1 MYVTLALIMLLRG
14 FVDAIMMRSQQAF
27 ALNSDGYLPPGHF
40 DQIFSS
46 HGTIM
51 IFFMAMPFLTGLI
64 NIVVPQQIGTRDV
77 AFPFLNSVSLGL
89 TAAGA
94 ALVMV
99 SLVIGKFSTAGWTGY
114 PPYSGVEANPGV
126 GVDYWIWAI
135 LISGVGSTM
144 TGINF
149 VVTILKR
156 RAPGMTLMRMPMFTW
171 TAFCTSILMTFAF
184 PALTVVA
191 TMLALDRTFGMH
203 FFTNGGGGNMM
214 NYVNLLW
221 IWGHPEVYILILPA
235 FGIFSE
241 VVSTFSAKRLFG
253 YESLVYATAS
263 IMLLSFTVWLHHF
276 FTMGSSASVNAFFG
290 VTTMIIAVPTGVKVF
305 DWLLTMYR
313 GRITFH
319 PSMLWTLGFIVTFVI
334 GGMTGVLL
342 AIPPADYLMHNT
354 TFLVAHF
361 HNMIIPGALF
371 GYFAGYMYWFPK
383 AFGFTLDERWG
394 VRSFWCWLIG
404 FYLAFMPLYLLGFM
418 GMPRRMEHYDVAAWQ
433 PFLGVAALGAVLVMI
448 GIGCMVMQLV
458 VSFQR
463 REKLVD
469 LSGDP
474 WNGRTLEWLTASP
487 PAPYN
492 FAVLPQ
498 VKGID
503 AFYDMKA
510 QGIAYRKPEPYVDIV
525 MPKNTGAGAVL
536 AGFAFVFGFA
546 VVWHIWWLAIVS
558 GVVMAVVVIVRAS
571 DDESEYVLPASEVE
585 KIEQQRYE
593 ALARAPRHAAYA
605 DASLAPQPLPGGAT

>member
-1 MYVTLALIMLLRG
+1 
-14 FVDAIMMRSQQAF
+14 
-27 ALNSDGYLPPGHF
+27 
-40 DQIFSS
+40 
-46 HGTIM
+46 
-51 IFFMAMPFLTGLI
+51 
-64 NIVVPQQIGTRDV
+64 
-77 AFPFLNSVSLGL
+77 
-89 TAAGA
+89 
-94 ALVMV
+94 
-99 SLVIGKFSTAGWTGY
+99 
-114 PPYSGVEANPGV
+114 
-126 GVDYWIWAI
+126 
-135 LISGVGSTM
+135 
-144 TGINF
+144 
-149 VVTILKR
+149 
-156 RAPGMTLMRMPMFTW
+156 
-171 TAFCTSILMTFAF
+171 
-184 PALTVVA
+184 
-191 TMLALDRTFGMH
+191 
-203 FFTNGGGGNMM
+203 
-214 NYVNLLW
+214 
-221 IWGHPEVYILILPA
+221 
-235 FGIFSE
+235 
-241 VVSTFSAKRLFG
+241 
-253 YESLVYATAS
+253 
-263 IMLLSFTVWLHHF
+263 
-276 FTMGSSASVNAFFG
+276 
-290 VTTMIIAVPTGVKVF
+290 VKVF